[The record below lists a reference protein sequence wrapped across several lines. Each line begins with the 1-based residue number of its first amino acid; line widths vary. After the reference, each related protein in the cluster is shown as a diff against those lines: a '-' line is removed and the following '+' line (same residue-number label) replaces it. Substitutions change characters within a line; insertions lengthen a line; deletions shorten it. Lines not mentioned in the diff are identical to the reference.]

1 MPARAILIAS
11 LFSYGALAA
20 SVLSPDMVFNF
31 LVNSSGAIML
41 FIYLLIAW
49 AQLRLR
55 NRIEAEEPEALKL
68 RMWFHPYGTW
78 AAMAGMVGVLVLMA
92 LSPGHRVEL
101 WASVLVTAGFGV
113 GYWLKSRV
121 AAA

>member
-1 MPARAILIAS
+1 M
-11 LFSYGALAA
+11 
-20 SVLSPDMVFNF
+20 
-31 LVNSSGAIML
+31 
-41 FIYLLIAW
+41 
-49 AQLRLR
+49 R

-68 RMWFHPYGTW
+68 RMWLHPYGTL

-101 WASVLVTAGFGV
+101 WASVLVTAGFV
-113 GYWLKSRV
+113 IGYWLKSRV